1 MYVCVA
7 AVAAAAAADVCE
19 HVMVYQSP
27 GGRRRRVAHSACL
40 PVSQTDGLTIQGEA
54 RRLVALP
61 LENVEIVQVA
71 DRGVDI

>member
-1 MYVCVA
+1 MHVCVA
-7 AVAAAAAADVCE
+7 AVAADVCE

-40 PVSQTDGLTIQGEA
+40 PVSQTDGLTIQGKA

>member
-1 MYVCVA
+1 
-7 AVAAAAAADVCE
+7 
-19 HVMVYQSP
+19 MVYQSP

-61 LENVEIVQVA
+61 LENVEIVQVV

>member
-1 MYVCVA
+1 MRARNGV
-7 AVAAAAAADVCE
+7 
-19 HVMVYQSP
+19 SIT
-27 GGRRRRVAHSACL
+27 RRTPTSSSRRALSL

-61 LENVEIVQVA
+61 LENVEIVQVV

>member
-1 MYVCVA
+1 MHVCVA
-7 AVAAAAAADVCE
+7 AVAADVCE

-40 PVSQTDGLTIQGEA
+40 PVSQTTQTDGLTIQGKA